1 MGISEG
7 MSDVEDKLLHEMK
20 ALEEDMKQISSDIS
34 LWILSLN
41 IPQIPS
47 WSIISMGIEFPGFWI
62 CAIF

>member
-34 LWILSLN
+34 L
-41 IPQIPS
+41 
-47 WSIISMGIEFPGFWI
+47 
-62 CAIF
+62 

>member
-34 LWILSLN
+34 LWIVSLN

-47 WSIISMGIEFPGFWI
+47 IISMGNKFPGFWI
-62 CAIF
+62 CPIF